1 MRRVTKGAEGRGGE
15 EEIQVGSARNSPLPG
30 WANQD
35 SSAVNRHMLHIQ
47 ISVNCTAQTNITPE
61 GEVGRRMWKTCRTHP
76 YIYITLS
83 WFAGLLLLIRFFAP
97 SRCIYLCLHP
107 VVMFSN
113 SVIMRGKLPLDRLAA
128 LFPSDRTEILR
139 YRLSLHLASSVLP
152 AYNSHRIKPPKKY
165 EFVHY
170 LLTHLLMEV
179 GWSSCRPSNIPGASR
194 QNSIAAFSSKNSSRL
209 QGLVLERDQKH
220 WE

>member
-61 GEVGRRMWKTCRTHP
+61 GEVGRRMWKTRRTHP

-107 VVMFSN
+107 VVTFSD

-152 AYNSHRIKPPKKY
+152 AYNSHRIKPPKNMNLFIICWPTCWWKSV
-165 EFVHY
+165 EFF
-170 LLTHLLMEV
+170 
-179 GWSSCRPSNIPGASR
+179 CRPSNIPGASR
-194 QNSIAAFSSKNSSRL
+194 QSSIAAFSSKNSSRL

>member
-1 MRRVTKGAEGRGGE
+1 MSRSAPPTTTTISPHRDSLCISAKISQMFEMRRVTKGAEGRGGE

-107 VVMFSN
+107 VVMFSD
-113 SVIMRGKLPLDRLAA
+113 SVIMRGNCHWTDWQLYSHQTERKYFDIGFLYIWQVV
-128 LFPSDRTEILR
+128 FSQRTIL
-139 YRLSLHLASSVLP
+139 
-152 AYNSHRIKPPKKY
+152 
-165 EFVHY
+165 
-170 LLTHLLMEV
+170 T
-179 GWSSCRPSNIPGASR
+179 G
-194 QNSIAAFSSKNSSRL
+194 
-209 QGLVLERDQKH
+209 
-220 WE
+220 